1 MYTVTITQ
9 EANTDLARLKKNEPQ
24 AYKKAV
30 QLIEELY
37 TNLTTG
43 LGKPE
48 ILKYGYNGLYSRRI
62 TQKHR
67 LIYRVDNNSIT
78 VLIISAY
85 GHYSDK

>member
-37 TNLTTG
+37 TNPTTG

-48 ILKYGYNGLYSRRI
+48 ILRYGYNGLYSRRI

>member
-37 TNLTTG
+37 TNPTTG

-85 GHYSDK
+85 GHYNDK

>member
-37 TNLTTG
+37 TNPTTG

-85 GHYSDK
+85 GHYGDK

>member
-37 TNLTTG
+37 TNPTTG

>member
-37 TNLTTG
+37 TNPTTG

-62 TQKHR
+62 TKKNR

>member
-1 MYTVTITQ
+1 MYSVTITR
-9 EANTDLARLKKNEPQ
+9 EANSDLARLKKSEPR

-37 TNLTTG
+37 TNPTTG

-48 ILKYGYNGLYSRRI
+48 VLKNGYNGLYSRQI
-62 TQKHR
+62 TQRHR
-67 LIYRVDNNSIT
+67 LIYRVNDDTVI

-85 GHYSDK
+85 RHYSDK